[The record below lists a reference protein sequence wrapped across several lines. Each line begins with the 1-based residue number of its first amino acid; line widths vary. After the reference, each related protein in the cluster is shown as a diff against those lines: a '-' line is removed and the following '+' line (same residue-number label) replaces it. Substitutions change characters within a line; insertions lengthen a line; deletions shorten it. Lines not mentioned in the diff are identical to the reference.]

1 MKSGRGVLA
10 VLLCGMW
17 IIGTNSRVGAQAAPA
32 APAAASCGADLA
44 KTLAGS
50 WKAPQYKLKRGGDE
64 STAVFGPNASD
75 VRDVELTLDASG
87 SGVLKITTSVLD
99 QKGKTWAPTQV
110 EAKIALGMVTTTSN
124 NRCDVG
130 GDGGECGGA
139 VSRSDAVSGAARRR
153 QGDDAGRSDW
163 RASSMSGSRRP
174 KGLGRSGRRYD
185 ARRRRRSRASC
196 RSTPSGRAI
205 PTARS
210 ARRHR

>member
-1 MKSGRGVLA
+1 MRSGQSVLA

-99 QKGKTWAPTQV
+99 QKGKTWAPTEV

-124 NRCDVG
+124 SRCDVAVTVASAEERYLDQTQYQAPIAG
-130 GDGGECGGA
+130 ARVMMLVDPPARQLDVRFETVKGPGSFWTTVRRQAAGA
-139 VSRSDAVSGAARRR
+139 VAR
-153 QGDDAGRSDW
+153 
-163 RASSMSGSRRP
+163 
-174 KGLGRSGRRYD
+174 
-185 ARRRRRSRASC
+185 
-196 RSTPSGRAI
+196 
-205 PTARS
+205 
-210 ARRHR
+210 

>member
-17 IIGTNSRVGAQAAPA
+17 IIGTNSRVGAQAAPT

-124 NRCDVG
+124 NRCDVAVTVASAEERYLDQTQYQAPIAG
-130 GDGGECGGA
+130 ARVMMLVDPLARQLDLRFETVKGPGSFWTTVRRQVAGA
-139 VSRSDAVSGAARRR
+139 VAR
-153 QGDDAGRSDW
+153 
-163 RASSMSGSRRP
+163 
-174 KGLGRSGRRYD
+174 
-185 ARRRRRSRASC
+185 
-196 RSTPSGRAI
+196 
-205 PTARS
+205 
-210 ARRHR
+210 

>member
-1 MKSGRGVLA
+1 MRSGQSVLA

-50 WKAPQYKLKRGGDE
+50 WKAPQYKLKRGGEE

-110 EAKIALGMVTTTSN
+110 EAKIALGMVTTTTN
-124 NRCDVG
+124 NRCDVAVTVASAEERYLDQTQYQAPIAG
-130 GDGGECGGA
+130 ARVMMLVDPPARQLDVRFETVKGPGSFWTTVRRQAAGA
-139 VSRSDAVSGAARRR
+139 VAR
-153 QGDDAGRSDW
+153 
-163 RASSMSGSRRP
+163 
-174 KGLGRSGRRYD
+174 
-185 ARRRRRSRASC
+185 
-196 RSTPSGRAI
+196 
-205 PTARS
+205 
-210 ARRHR
+210 